1 VATIS
6 DLWMYPIKGCRGFP
20 VREAT
25 LAATGLEVEGIG
37 DREWVVVDG
46 DGEFLSQREHPKLAL
61 VETRM
66 TVSSLRVKAPG
77 MLTLEVPFA
86 SEGDVVKV
94 RVWDDSVAA
103 VTQGEVA
110 DAWFSSYLGK
120 PARLMRFDPEHTRLS
135 SHRYTGAL
143 DAPYKFA
150 DAFALLIAGTESL
163 ADLDTRLSKAGHAAV
178 TMDRFRPNVVL
189 SGLDAYGEDYIKR
202 LQVREMQL
210 RVVKRGVRCRARP
223 ARHLSRQ
230 GRRRDVRR
238 ERRRRAGFWRHA
250 ACWRRGRDHARLLVS
265 RPMSFEAVP
274 RACRVV
280 AHDNGDSRHCCLE
293 TYGLGH

>member
-1 VATIS
+1 MATIS

-163 ADLDTRLSKAGHAAV
+163 ADLDTRLSKAGHASV

-210 RVVKRGVRCRARP
+210 RVVKPCARCSVPGVDPATGEASDVVPDLLATYRGKAEGVMFGVNA
-223 ARHLSRQ
+223 
-230 GRRRDVRR
+230 
-238 ERRRRAGFWRHA
+238 
-250 ACWRRGRDHARLLVS
+250 
-265 RPMSFEAVP
+265 
-274 RACRVV
+274 VV
-280 AHDNGDSRHCCLE
+280 AQGSGGTLRVGDAVEITLDF
-293 TYGLGH
+293 